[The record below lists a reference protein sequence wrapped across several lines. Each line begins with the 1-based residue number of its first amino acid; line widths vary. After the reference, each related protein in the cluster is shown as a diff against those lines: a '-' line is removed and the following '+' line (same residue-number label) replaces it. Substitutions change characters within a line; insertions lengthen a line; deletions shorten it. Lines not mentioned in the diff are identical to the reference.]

1 MAGELTQ
8 KETEVFYGISAEFE
22 NFDPGLDAFNTKLGY
37 ITGQLN
43 DWGGRQSP
51 SYNGI
56 IAQLNDEWENLD
68 QTAKLTGRLYMFDTG
83 IVELVDETWDG
94 PHRDA
99 RGTYFVV
106 DGAELVSL
114 GIVDGLAN
122 QPPEQS
128 EDGSLSF
135 PIQLGYGFS
144 TEESD
149 SDYPMFYAL
158 PEDILRAEY
167 DEPTYDAIESRLH
180 YRWPKLLRFID
191 KHLKAA
197 DDDPMKTLEALR
209 KITRRAESDCI
220 DSAELRDW
228 LLKYLRNNTE
238 FDQDNSYRVTLQGD
252 GLMMPIQQ
260 GNGEVGD
267 VKNFTADQAVTRNL
281 RLDAIGSRFYEGED
295 GRVCFEFGLVFDE
308 PTSRNIDEGVAS
320 KIMLPLKSILDMR
333 STRPVSSLWDLV
345 TDSQQE
351 SEKEGAVSEDKEED
365 DKVEFVKPETEYIHR
380 RILEEQRLEK
390 YQALIKDVIK
400 RVKAARTLRYRDP
413 KEALAES
420 SRLSHQLAEEFL
432 QLDLK
437 QTDLLR
443 VAGGARKAAA
453 DLTTAPG
460 KFHLDV
466 DMENPIVS
474 PKVDSDGYGYIG
486 YFDGMFAA
494 AASFEDND
502 GPFWLVAPQMRLI
515 VNQVAQPVA
524 VADEFVYVR
533 AMVVSAAS
541 VNLDGSADF
550 SLPHLERLQQ
560 RKQALADAAM
570 HEHGTKLPS
579 RLASI
584 DRGFMH
590 EDPVETVTARAG
602 LLRNIRAVARD
613 IIEGYHETGLEAL
626 REQLIERRVVVTGE
640 GWVGTSWLGGKHVD
654 SARGAGDIQ
663 EVIRVTADGR
673 ERVVALVQPTDT
685 QSAAG
690 GERTWIALDSI
701 TELLF

>member
-1 MAGELTQ
+1 MAGELSQ

-22 NFDPGLDAFNTKLGY
+22 NFDCGLDAFNTKLGY
-37 ITGQLN
+37 VTGQLN

-68 QTAKLTGRLYMFDTG
+68 QTARLTGRVYMFDTG
-83 IVELVDETWDG
+83 IVELVDESWDG

-106 DGAELVSL
+106 DGVELVSL

-122 QPPEQS
+122 SPPIQQ

-135 PIQLGYGFS
+135 PINLGYGFS

-191 KHLKAA
+191 THLEGAG
-197 DDDPMKTLEALR
+197 DDPMKTLAALR
-209 KITRRAESDCI
+209 HITRRAEADCI
-220 DSAELRDW
+220 DSPELRDW
-228 LLKYLRNNTE
+228 LLKYLRNNTD
-238 FDQDNSYRVTLQGD
+238 FDQDNPYQVTLQGD

-260 GNGEVGD
+260 GNGEVGN

-281 RLDAIGSRFYEGED
+281 RLDAIGSRFFDGKD
-295 GRVCFEFGLVFDE
+295 GRIRFEFGLVFDE
-308 PTSRNIDEGVAS
+308 PTSRYIDEGVAS
-320 KIMLPLKSILDMR
+320 KIMLPVNSIRDMR

-351 SEKEGAVSEDKEED
+351 AEEAFASEHTEED
-365 DKVEFVKPETEYIHR
+365 DRVEFVKPATEYVHR
-380 RILEEQRLEK
+380 QILEEQRLEQ
-390 YQALIKDVIK
+390 YQALIKDAIK
-400 RVKAARTLRYRDP
+400 RVKAARTVRYRDP

-420 SRLSHQLAEEFL
+420 ARLSQQLAEEFL
-432 QLDLK
+432 QLNLK
-437 QTDLLR
+437 QTDLLQ

-460 KFHLDV
+460 KFHLDI
-466 DMENPIVS
+466 DMEDPIVT
-474 PKVDSDGYGYIG
+474 PKADTEGYGYLG

-494 AASFEDND
+494 AASFEDNE

-550 SLPHLERLQQ
+550 SLPHLERLQR
-560 RKQALADAAM
+560 RKQALADAAL
-570 HEHGTKLPS
+570 HEHGTKLLN
-579 RLASI
+579 RLVSI

-590 EDPVETVTARAG
+590 EDPVETVTAKDG
-602 LLRNIRAVARD
+602 LLRNIRSAARD
-613 IIEGYHETGLEAL
+613 IIEGNHETGLEAL
-626 REQLIERRVVVTGE
+626 REQLIERRVALTGE
-640 GWVGTSWLGGKHVD
+640 AWVGPSWLGGKHAD
-654 SARGAGDIQ
+654 SLKCSGDIQ
-663 EVIRVTADGR
+663 EVIRVTVAGQ
-673 ERVVALVQPTDT
+673 ERVLALVQPTAT
-685 QSAAG
+685 QTAGG
-690 GERTWIALDSI
+690 GERVWIALDSL
-701 TELLF
+701 TELMF